1 MLTVYRIYDHTD
13 SETLADGIGDASQA
27 YETLQLYQLQ
37 YPTHE
42 LEVETYTKYT
52 VRGLG
57 RDPDLH

>member
-13 SETLADGIGDASQA
+13 GETLADGIVDASQA

-37 YPTHE
+37 YPHNK
-42 LEVETYTKYT
+42 LEIETYTKSM
-52 VRGLG
+52 VKGLG

>member
-13 SETLADGIGDASQA
+13 NETLADGIGDESQA

-37 YPTHE
+37 YPTHD